1 MHIPDTVIRRFRG
14 VAFDLDGTLMDT
26 LPGIADSVNDLLAE
40 AGLRQLSRDQIELFV
55 GDGAPTLIRRS
66 LEAAGGTP
74 ETAPVPDLVAEYGRR
89 LAETPP
95 GDDHVYPGVAETL
108 SALGQ
113 AGIKIA
119 VCTNKPELPAIAALE
134 AVGIDRLVDAL
145 VAGDTLP
152 QRKPDAAPLLTV
164 LSRLGVS
171 TDHAAM
177 VGDSANDVRT
187 ARAAGVP
194 AVAVAYGYPRMP
206 LEQLGA
212 DLIIDR
218 FDDLPAALIRLADGR
233 DSPGSTA

>member
-1 MHIPDTVIRRFRG
+1 MLIPDTVRRRFRG
-14 VAFDLDGTLMDT
+14 IAFDLDGTLMDT

-74 ETAPVPDLVAEYGRR
+74 ETASVPDLVAEYGRR
-89 LAETPP
+89 LAEMPP
-95 GDDHVYPGVAETL
+95 GDDYVYPGVAETL
-108 SALGQ
+108 SALRQ
-113 AGIKIA
+113 AGIRIA
-119 VCTNKPELPAIAALE
+119 ICTNKPELPAIAALA
-134 AVGIDRLVDAL
+134 AVGMDSQVDAL

-164 LSRLGVS
+164 LSRLGVVP
-171 TDHAAM
+171 DHAAM

-218 FDDLPAALIRLADGR
+218 FDHLPAALARLAADN
-233 DSPGSTA
+233 DTAGSNT